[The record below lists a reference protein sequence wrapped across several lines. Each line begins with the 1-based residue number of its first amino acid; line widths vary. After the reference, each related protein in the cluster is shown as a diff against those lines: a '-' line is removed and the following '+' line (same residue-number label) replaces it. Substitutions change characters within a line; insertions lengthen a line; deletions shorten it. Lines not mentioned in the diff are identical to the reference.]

1 MSIELAFL
9 GGIEYSKK
17 QHRWWDEYLA
27 SHSQATFFHRVGW
40 KEVVER
46 AFGHR
51 TYYLY
56 ACSDDGIV
64 GVLPLVHV
72 NSVLFGNSL
81 ISTPF
86 CVYGGILAD
95 SPAISNQLRER
106 ASKLAEELGV
116 DTLELRNLASSE
128 SGWIKKDLYVTF
140 RKTLPEDGEAVL
152 PFIPNKQRA
161 VVRKGIKAGLTAEEG
176 WHGRRMYN
184 VYAESLRDLGT
195 PVFGRNYFNILRDVF
210 GEDCRS
216 LMIQHEGRD
225 IAGVLSFYFRDQVLP
240 YYAGS
245 TAASR
250 GLHAHG
256 YMYWALMKNAVDQ
269 GVKIF
274 DFGRSK
280 KGTGSY
286 SFKKNWGFTP
296 EPLDYEYLL
305 VKSKSIP
312 EVNPLNPKYQ
322 YFIRAWKALPLPVAN
337 RFGPLLARSLG

>member
-1 MSIELAFL
+1 MPVEIKVLGAEKDSNELCR
-9 GGIEYSKK
+9 Y
-17 QHRWWDEYLA
+17 WDEYLA
-27 SHSQATFFHRVGW
+27 QHPQATFFHRAGW

-46 AFGHR
+46 AFGHS

-56 ACSDDGIV
+56 ALDQEGII

-81 ISTPF
+81 VSTPF

-95 SPAISNQLRER
+95 STSVSDQLRAK
-106 ASKLAEELGV
+106 ASQLAVELGV
-116 DTLELRNLASSE
+116 DTLELRNLGNSDSD
-128 SGWIKKDLYVTF
+128 WVKKDLYVTF
-140 RKTLPEDGEAVL
+140 RKELPENSEAVL

-176 WHGRRMYN
+176 WHGRRMYD

-195 PVFGRNYFNILRDVF
+195 PVFSRYYFDILREVF

-216 LMIQHEGRD
+216 LMIQHDGRD
-225 IAGVLSFYFRDQVLP
+225 VAGVLSFYFRDQVLP

-269 GVKIF
+269 GIKVF

-280 KGTGSY
+280 KETGSY
-286 SFKKNWGFTP
+286 SFKKNWGFKA

-305 VKSKSIP
+305 VNSKSVP

-322 YFIRAWKALPLPVAN
+322 YFIRAWKSLPLPIAN
-337 RFGPLLARSLG
+337 RFGPILARSLG